1 MPPGA
6 KTKTTMRNF
15 LLLLLPILTFGLQTG
30 HWDFPEFF
38 LVDEPKDVTVHSGK
52 PAVLD
57 CSATGQP
64 PPEIK
69 WKKDGILMDFPNSD
83 RRLLSN
89 GSLYLGGTKEQP
101 GVYQCIVTLP
111 EVGTILS
118 TTARVKA
125 AGEPKFVIE
134 PSSLTVFQT
143 QTAVFQ
149 CSIEHP
155 TSSYVSWLKNDSPLQ
170 LDHRMTILPSGSLEI
185 TDVNIGDRAG
195 YRCSAGSITSRQ
207 ADLKLQA
214 LVSNAD
220 PEPPA
225 FLVIPTSKSVIIG
238 GDVTLE
244 CSANGLPQPT
254 ITWLKDGRQLEMDHL
269 DTRYGKTGYGS
280 LTIKSVK
287 LGDEGGYQCRA
298 ENTEDSL
305 DTGVELEVV
314 VAPAFHKKPVSHV
327 SYEKDDILFDCEVTG
342 RPEPDVQWYKN
353 GDLIIQS
360 EYFQMVR
367 GTSLKILGLV
377 SSDAGIYQ
385 CIASNQAGTIQASAQ
400 LQVKSKADSSL
411 VTTTRPLS
419 LIGGSSVVLHSV
431 PVAPTNLEA
440 VITST
445 RFITL
450 AWEPPTSTNGPITGY
465 SIFYQQD
472 GSERERVVN
481 STRGTLEE
489 VSLQGLLPGTR
500 YSVRVVAHNEHGPG
514 MSSAALEIITQSE
527 VDVPGPPKGV
537 NTRATSSFS
546 ILISWEAPAGSG
558 GDIEKYKLYYRRGEF
573 SSDQEVIVSR
583 GTQFHLTDLREYTEY
598 SFWVSAFNENGE
610 GAYSEEVPC
619 RTYSDI
625 PADPPQNVTIEPA
638 SSSSIIVRWEPP
650 PKESQNGV
658 LTGYKLKWR
667 KSGKGSSGSQTV
679 STDGSR
685 RLYAISGLKK
695 GKQYQVKISALTV
708 NGSGP
713 ATGWLYASTFESDL
727 DETIVPEPPSS
738 LRARAADDSIT
749 IMWIPPSSNNILVR
763 GYTIGWGK
771 GIPDEYTK
779 VVDNKQ
785 RYFVIEDLKP
795 NSEYVIS
802 LRAYNNI
809 GDGRPIYETTRTS
822 NEQPHEPATP
832 LVPPVGLHA
841 IVLSSTTVVLT
852 WMDSTLP
859 RNQLISDNR
868 YYIVRYTSTLS
879 MKADRPKHNYRNATD
894 LNAMLDDLRPNNE
907 YEFTVKVV
915 RGQRQSPWSLV
926 VFNKTQEAAPASPP
940 RDLAVIGNNADP
952 TSITLTWLPPR
963 KPNGRIN
970 GYVIFYTVDKRKEDR
985 EWVVEGVVGDKTA
998 TEIEQ
1003 LDPNTKYYFKI
1014 QARNSKGYGPLSP
1027 IVMFRTKSGAVTANS
1042 QSQGGIPPLV
1052 QYAIFATGG
1061 VIVLVAVIFGLVMCR
1076 RGARV
1081 PPPDTR
1087 PKPYMKGENGTLRE
1101 KLNPPPPDLWIN
1113 HDQLELKSMDST
1125 QDDTGRGSSLPRS
1138 TPIDHRGST
1147 STLDRSRYIAP
1158 YSGTESERSYTGR
1171 ESQRQLLRQSLT
1183 GNGNPMK
1190 IASIN
1195 GKPKGHR
1202 YLGMSRE
1209 SVASSIPAGNGSCA
1223 SSTYI
1228 RSQYNLNPPPPSS
1241 GCRSIDSPHSPDPLP
1256 GYCPGPLGSE
1266 GPPSTN
1272 GDFNW
1277 ANTTTS
1283 SIDGGSAMSCG
1294 GCHPSQGP
1302 TYLSSAMSTSSGDSG
1317 SVSGS
1322 GSRTCGSGS
1331 AGSGS
1336 GGSRRPSN
1344 LKSFTNHPPG
1354 MSQPKA
1360 VFVRPQPSSPFKRN
1374 LLSSTPCNEVGSPA
1388 TVNPRGMNFTPLPA
1402 MAEVRSPDVLH
1413 PQDGPCDCL
1422 SQGLQPSYSTEE
1434 LNNEMKNLES
1444 VMKDLNAIAAPPS
1457 HMNCGSS
1464 HYVNQ
1469 C

>member
-1 MPPGA
+1 
-6 KTKTTMRNF
+6 MRNF
-15 LLLLLPILTFGLQTG
+15 LLFLLPILTPGLQTG
-30 HWDFPEFF
+30 HYHFPEFL
-38 LVDEPKDVTVHSGK
+38 LVEEPQDVTVLPDQ
-52 PAVLD
+52 PAVLG
-57 CSATGQP
+57 CSVRGQP
-64 PPEIK
+64 APEIR
-69 WKKDGILMDFPNSD
+69 WKKDGILLDFPNPD
-83 RRLLSN
+83 RQLLAN
-89 GSLYLGGTKEQP
+89 GSLYLQGGDEKP
-101 GVYQCIVTLP
+101 GVYQCMATMQ

-118 TTARVKA
+118 TTATVEP
-125 AGEPKFVIE
+125 AGEEKFVVE
-134 PSSLTVFQT
+134 PDSLLVFQT

-149 CSIEHP
+149 CQIDQQ
-155 TSSYVSWLKNDSPLQ
+155 TSLPVSWLKNDRPLQ

-185 TDVNIGDRAG
+185 TSVNIGDRAG

-207 ADLKLQA
+207 ADLKLKA
-214 LVSNAD
+214 LVSNAE
-220 PEPPA
+220 PEPPT
-225 FLVIPTSKSVIIG
+225 FLVTPTSKAVLVG
-238 GDVTLE
+238 GEVTLE
-244 CSANGLPQPT
+244 CSANGLPQPSL
-254 ITWLKDGRQLEMDHL
+254 TWLKDGRQLEMSHL
-269 DTRYGKTGYGS
+269 DTRYSKTGQGS
-280 LTIKSVK
+280 LTIRRVE

-305 DTGVELEVV
+305 DAGVELTVM
-314 VAPAFHKKPVSHV
+314 VAPGFKKKPVSFV

-342 RPEPDVQWYKN
+342 RPEPVVQWFKN

-385 CIASNQAGTIQASAQ
+385 CIATNQAGAIQAAAQ
-400 LQVKSKADSSL
+400 LQVRSKADSSL

-431 PVAPTNLEA
+431 PMAPTNLEA

-450 AWEPPTSTNGPITGY
+450 AWEPPTTTHGPITGY
-465 SIFYQQD
+465 SIFYQQE

-489 VSLQGLLPGTR
+489 VSLQGLVPGTQ
-500 YSVRVVAHNEHGPG
+500 YSARVVAHNEQGPG
-514 MSSAALEIITQSE
+514 VSSPPLIIITQAE
-527 VDVPGPPKGV
+527 VAVPGPPKGV
-537 NTRATSSFS
+537 HTRPTSAFS
-546 ILISWEAPAGSG
+546 ILISWTTPAGSG

-573 SSDQEVIVSR
+573 SSDQEVMVSS
-583 GTQFHLTDLREYTEY
+583 GTQYHLTDLREYTEY

-610 GAYSEEVPC
+610 GAYSEEVSC

-667 KSGKGSSGSQTV
+667 KSGKSSSGSQTV

-727 DETIVPEPPSS
+727 DETVVPEPPSS

-749 IMWIPPSSNNILVR
+749 IMWIPPSSNSILVR

-822 NEQPHEPATP
+822 DEQPHEPATP

-859 RNQLISDNR
+859 RNQLITDNR

-879 MKADRPKHNYRNATD
+879 MKAERPKHNYRNATD
-894 LNAMLDDLRPNNE
+894 LNAMLDDLRPNTE

-915 RGQRQSPWSLV
+915 KGRRQSPWSLV

-940 RDLAVIGNNADP
+940 RDLAVIGDSGDP
-952 TSITLTWLPPR
+952 STITLTWLPPR

-1003 LDPNTKYYFKI
+1003 LDPSTKYYFKI

-1027 IVMFRTKSGAVTANS
+1027 VVMFRTKSGAVAATS
-1042 QSQGGIPPLV
+1042 QAQGGIPPLV

-1061 VIVLVAVIFGLVMCR
+1061 VVVLVAIIFGLVMCR
-1076 RGARV
+1076 RGSA

-1087 PKPYMKGENGTLRE
+1087 HKPYMKGENGTLRE

-1113 HDQLELKSMDST
+1113 HDQLELKSMDSN

-1158 YSGTESERSYTGR
+1158 YSGTDSERSYSGR
-1171 ESQRQLLRQSLT
+1171 DSQRHLLRQSVLSH
-1183 GNGNPMK
+1183 GNSNQVK

-1209 SVASSIPAGNGSCA
+1209 SVASSLPTGPGSCS

-1228 RSQYNLNPPPPSS
+1228 RSQYNLNPPPASG
-1241 GCRSIDSPHSPDPLP
+1241 GCRSLDSPHSPDPLP
-1256 GYCPGPLGSE
+1256 GYCPGPAGSE

-1277 ANTTTS
+1277 GNTTTS

-1294 GCHPSQGP
+1294 GCHTNQGP

-1344 LKSFTNHPPG
+1344 LKSFNNLPPG

-1374 LLSSTPCNEVGSPA
+1374 LLSSTPCNDPPA
-1388 TVNPRGMNFTPLPA
+1388 TINPRGMNFTPLPA
-1402 MAEVRSPDVLH
+1402 MAEVRSPDILH

-1444 VMKDLNAIAAPPS
+1444 VMKDLNAIAAPPMQN
-1457 HMNCGSS
+1457 HCGGSS
-1464 HYVNQ
+1464 HYINQ